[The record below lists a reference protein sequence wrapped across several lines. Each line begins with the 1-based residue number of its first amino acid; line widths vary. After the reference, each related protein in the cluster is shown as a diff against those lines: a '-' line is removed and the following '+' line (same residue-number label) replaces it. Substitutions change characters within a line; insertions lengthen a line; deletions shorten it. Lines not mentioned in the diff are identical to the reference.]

1 MNRGKIRAKKRL
13 RQLDLDRD
21 IELVG
26 ALTLFKQS
34 LVIDNH
40 GYCLRVKMD
49 YKTDKD
55 KLPNFIPGR
64 SLFTEQARL
73 KRLAFLEAKTQSS
86 LDQLLV
92 TRLEPKSVQGN
103 IEAMIGTVEIP
114 VGVIGPLLFKK
125 FQENIYAPIATT
137 EGALVS
143 SVARG
148 ARALSSSEGVFTQ
161 VLSKRMTRAPFFE
174 FDSIEKM
181 IKFDL
186 WLKEQF
192 KHFNEIVSHSSSRAK
207 LVDIKTRLIAR
218 MVHVLFSYDTKD
230 AAGQNMVTNCTWNL
244 CGWIEQQLAQTD
256 FACERFYIEGNLSS
270 DKKASSS
277 SLVSGRGYE
286 VLAESLIKR
295 EDVNRILRVDTD
307 QLVTSYNRA
316 KSSNLY
322 TGMNGFQ
329 INIAN
334 VVAGVFVATGQDIAC
349 VHESSLAELHLEVDP
364 KTKDLYV
371 SLNMPNLVVG
381 TVGGGVN
388 LPVQRQ
394 MLEMMGCYGD
404 GKGERLA
411 EIICGLGL
419 ALDLSTISAIV
430 SGHFAAAHEQLGRST
445 KTKSLKRKDLNIEF
459 FSNQLKRPV
468 TSVKPLVDAFI
479 EDSMM
484 MSIGTQVSGRMCALV
499 PLVIDED
506 AMMIKIK
513 ATDFEIINATEILAK
528 LCSEELG
535 QSAVALREFS
545 PFQKS
550 HTRELLIA
558 DSGLESYIKIAPKTY
573 FTVQNTEQKLYL
585 LAQEYLLNVKLINTA
600 VQPEQWGYDDIL
612 NFVKQLAQFHGTHLN
627 KVEDLKTHAE
637 LFDSLL
643 DERSGRSLLNSK
655 DFCLK
660 AAAFATVE
668 NPDWF
673 TNDDFIFHQ
682 LELSNIDHES
692 KFLKDHPMTFI
703 HNDCNLRNIAVRQNN
718 DVVLYDWELAGLG
731 LPQRD
736 LFEFLAS
743 VLRQGESEKVVMD
756 LIQNYRSELRKV
768 SGVPIDD
775 DLFWS
780 GINWAAKEL
789 ILLRYVLYMIPHSQ
803 KELKFLRSQYES
815 ARYLFQVIQLY
826 RDTL

>member
-1 MNRGKIRAKKRL
+1 
-13 RQLDLDRD
+13 
-21 IELVG
+21 
-26 ALTLFKQS
+26 
-34 LVIDNH
+34 
-40 GYCLRVKMD
+40 MD
-49 YKTDKD
+49 HKTDKD
-55 KLPNFIPGR
+55 KLPNFVPGR
-64 SLFTEQARL
+64 SLFTEEARM

-86 LDQLLV
+86 LHHLST
-92 TRLEPKSVQGN
+92 TRLESKSVQGN

-114 VGVIGPLLFKK
+114 VGVVGPLLFKK

-143 SVARG
+143 SIARG
-148 ARALSSSEGVFTQ
+148 ARALSSGEGVFTQ

-244 CGWIEQQLAQTD
+244 CGWIEHQIAQTD
-256 FACERFYIEGNLSS
+256 FACERFFIEGNLSS

-277 SLVSGRGYE
+277 ALVSGRGYE
-286 VLAESLIKR
+286 VMAECYIKKD
-295 EDVNRILRVDTD
+295 DVSRILRVDAED
-307 QLVTSYNRA
+307 LVLGYNRA

-349 VHESSLAELHLEVDP
+349 VHESSLAELHLEIDP
-364 KTKDLYV
+364 KTKDLYA

-388 LPVQRQ
+388 LPAQKQ
-394 MLEMMGCYGD
+394 LLEMMGCYGD
-404 GKGERLA
+404 GKAERLA

-430 SGHFAAAHEQLGRST
+430 SGHFASAHEQMGRAT
-445 KTKSLKRKDLNIEF
+445 KTKTLRRKDLNIEF
-459 FSNQLKRPV
+459 FTNQLKRPV
-468 TSVKPLVDAFI
+468 TSVRPLVDAVI

-499 PLVIDED
+499 PLVIDES

-513 ATDFEIINATEILAK
+513 ATDHEIINATEILAK
-528 LCSEELG
+528 LCGEELG
-535 QSAVALREFS
+535 AAAMELREFS

-558 DSGLESYIKIAPKTY
+558 DSGLESYNKIAPKTY
-573 FTVQNTEQKLYL
+573 FTVQNPEQKLYL

-600 VQPEQWGYDDIL
+600 VQPDQWGYDDIL
-612 NFVKQLAQFHGTHLN
+612 NVVKQLAQFHGAHLN
-627 KVEDLKTHAE
+627 KFEELKSNSE

-643 DERSGRSLLNSK
+643 DERNGRSLLKSK
-655 DFCLK
+655 SFCLK
-660 AAAFATVE
+660 AAEFATTE

-673 TNDDFIFHQ
+673 TSDDLIFHQ
-682 LELSNIDHES
+682 SELNKLENDSE
-692 KFLKDHPMTFI
+692 FLKHHPMTLI

-718 DVVLYDWELAGLG
+718 DLVLYDWELAGLG

-756 LIQNYRSELRKV
+756 LIQNYRNELQVV
-768 SGVPIDD
+768 SGIIIADS
-775 DLFWS
+775 LFWA

-803 KELKFLRSQYES
+803 KELKFLRAQYES
-815 ARYLFQVIQLY
+815 ARYLFQVIQN
-826 RDTL
+826 RKETT